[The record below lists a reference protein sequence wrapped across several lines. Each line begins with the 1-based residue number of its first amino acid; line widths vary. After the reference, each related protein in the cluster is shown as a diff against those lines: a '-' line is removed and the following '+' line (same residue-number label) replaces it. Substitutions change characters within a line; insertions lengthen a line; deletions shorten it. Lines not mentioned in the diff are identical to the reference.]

1 MLNTKYLYRHL
12 FLLIFWAALWFV
24 VWIQIKQDLGTSVAL
39 LYTSSVMVVA
49 IAIAKILS
57 DNILPKALKTKQMKS
72 FILQAICFTLLLA
85 LWMGTLDFFFIYSDQ
100 HLSAKERI
108 TPLLVQ
114 FYKALISSLL
124 MNGTAC
130 GIRFYQE
137 HADIQQEHNRLEQL
151 VLENQ
156 IKSLQDQINPHFMF
170 NVLNHIQKLMKK
182 NIKQA
187 DYLLLKFSDML
198 RYQLYESNLSNVLL
212 SRELQY
218 LEDFITIEKIR
229 CGDWLTIHSHC
240 RISTSG
246 LRIVP
251 LILIRFVENAFKH
264 VALHPDQLSEM
275 TIDFQEE
282 KGWLRFTIRNSG
294 QVTSVDTTEKY
305 TQAAFQHI
313 TKRLNLHYA
322 NKYRFTVEQT
332 AHYFTQ
338 FVQIDLSQS

>member
-1 MLNTKYLYRHL
+1 MLSTKYLYRHL
-12 FLLIFWAALWFV
+12 FFIIFWAALWFV

-57 DNILPKALKTKQMKS
+57 DSVLPKALKTKQMKS
-72 FILQAICFTLLLA
+72 FILPAICFTLLSA

-100 HLSAKERI
+100 YLSTKER
-108 TPLLVQ
+108 TTLLLVQ
-114 FYKALISSLL
+114 FYKAIISSLL

-137 HADIQQEHNRLEQL
+137 HADIQQEHNRLQQL

-156 IKSLQDQINPHFMF
+156 IKALQDQINPHLMF
-170 NVLNHIQKLMKK
+170 NALNHIQKLMKK

-218 LEDFITIEKIR
+218 LEDFIAMEKTR
-229 CGDWLTIHSHC
+229 CDDWLTIRTHC
-240 RISTSG
+240 MISTSG

-251 LILIRFVENAFKH
+251 LILVPFVENAFKH
-264 VALHPDQLSEM
+264 ITRHTDQLGEM

-294 QVTSVDTTEKY
+294 PVISVDTTEKY
-305 TQAAFQHI
+305 TQAVSQQI
-313 TKRLNLHYA
+313 TKRLDLHYA
-322 NKYRFTVEQT
+322 NKYVFTVKQT
-332 AHYFTQ
+332 AHCFTQ
-338 FVQIDLSQS
+338 FVQIDLSQP